1 MFRIAVV
8 DDNLEYAQ
16 FVKKKI
22 HEILYREKV
31 VCDVEVFDKPMA
43 FLCEVLEED
52 AFDVCFLDIEMPS
65 MNGLELGRQLRKFG
79 NRIIIAARSCA
90 RSPWRR
96 CRHRQPPRSCP

>member
-52 AFDVCFLDIEMPS
+52 AFVFS
-65 MNGLELGRQLRKFG
+65 
-79 NRIIIAARSCA
+79 
-90 RSPWRR
+90 
-96 CRHRQPPRSCP
+96 

>member
-65 MNGLELGRQLRKFG
+65 MNGLNWGDSSENLATESLSSILQYMK
-79 NRIIIAARSCA
+79 NS
-90 RSPWRR
+90 SE
-96 CRHRQPPRSCP
+96 QDMK